1 MANAARQR
9 HFFPVFWPTVC
20 SANVMSVGR
29 AFCRFTS
36 NKRAIKMRRDRGM
49 WEQGG
54 TWVDESGGGG
64 VDE

>member
-36 NKRAIKMRRDRGM
+36 NKRSHQDEER
-49 WEQGG
+49 QGHVG
-54 TWVDESGGGG
+54 AGGNMGR
-64 VDE
+64 